1 MAKFSVE
8 DSLFSFPVRKMFVLV
23 DYLTGAYKA
32 SRRWGPQ
39 WQSTLRAP
47 GLNLQGVWHD
57 CADTYEP
64 LTSFYWLFFFN
75 TVSPHFV
82 TKSSRRSSHLLLLQ
96 LSPSEAAWLGC
107 TSLGG
112 CMSLLLLPTACGCW
126 LWAQSFCLPHYRQ
139 DVSSGAAG
147 SKRSE
152 SAGNDYFQTRLF
164 PSIWKLLL
172 SFLNKHFLVV
182 CCDTPWRWFVMVSEL
197 WAQLDWGWLAE
208 VRLKSQHFSL
218 PQGESVRH

>member
-1 MAKFSVE
+1 
-8 DSLFSFPVRKMFVLV
+8 MFVLV
-23 DYLTGAYKA
+23 NYLTGCL
-32 SRRWGPQ
+32 
-39 WQSTLRAP
+39 QSVKEVGTTATKHS
-47 GLNLQGVWHD
+47 QGTRSELAGSLAQLCWNVWATHLFLLD
-57 CADTYEP
+57 
-64 LTSFYWLFFFN
+64 FFFFN
-75 TVSPHFV
+75 TASPHFV

-112 CMSLLLLPTACGCW
+112 CVSLLLLPTACSCW

-147 SKRSE
+147 SKCNE
-152 SAGNDYFQTRLF
+152 SAENGYFQTRLF

-182 CCDTPWRWFVMVSEL
+182 CCCTPWRWFVMVSEL

-208 VRLKSQHFSL
+208 VRLKSQHFAL
-218 PQGESVRH
+218 PQGGSVRH